1 MCNEQDD
8 ICYGNENYDF
18 VELEITDENK
28 VEMTNKLNRLENKQ
42 QHEEDVKNNLVKFRS
57 YWFI

>member
-18 VELEITDENK
+18 VEIEITDENK
-28 VEMTNKLNRLENKQ
+28 KEQTNRLDRLVNKE
-42 QHEEDVKNNLVKFRS
+42 QHEEDVKNNHIKF
-57 YWFI
+57 

>member
-18 VELEITDENK
+18 VEIEITDANK
-28 VEMTNKLNRLENKQ
+28 KEMTNRLDRLENK
-42 QHEEDVKNNLVKFRS
+42 E
-57 YWFI
+57 